1 MIKSFFISYQFLTTL
16 DSFHKWQM
24 MRLPGQAQLF
34 STSKDN
40 TLTLLEAEVSTNVV
54 CLIFFFVYLFFQ
66 GYNSIKLPF
75 TSPGGA

>member
-16 DSFHKWQM
+16 DSFHYWQM

-54 CLIFFFVYLFFQ
+54 CLIFFFYLFIFPR
-66 GYNSIKLPF
+66 L
-75 TSPGGA
+75 